1 MMSGWSLLRL
11 VTEHNDG
18 ALQVFYKRIS
28 RLAVVAWIPGGLAG
42 RTTHLENSWGREIHQ
57 HMAAWITY
65 IRIAFPNHSTGDIDA
80 GTSWKEVASPI
91 SAPKTIFI
99 DLNKSHDQ
107 LRSEMGPNWRR
118 NLKRSG
124 RFMLSVRTLT
134 SDDSTAINHLEES
147 VADYKQLKTRSPRH
161 GGDTVNL
168 FKQQALVLGVFD
180 QESRLVSVRGAALF
194 GDAAYDI
201 VAATSP
207 EGRRVYASY
216 LATWSLLLA
225 LKDRNITRFD
235 FSGIDDLRNKG
246 VSDFKRGLGGKEVIY
261 FPERHF
267 ATPRFMLPL
276 AALLIRYRVQR
287 SRF

>member
-1 MMSGWSLLRL
+1 MMSGWSSLRL
-11 VTEHNDG
+11 VTEHHDG

-28 RLAVVAWIPGGLAG
+28 RLAVVAWIPGGIAG
-42 RTTHLENSWGREIHQ
+42 RTTRLENSWGQEIRQ
-57 HMAAWITY
+57 QMGAWITY
-65 IRIAFPNHSTGDIDA
+65 VRIAFSNYSTGDIDA

-91 SAPKTIFI
+91 SAPKTILI
-99 DLNKSHDQ
+99 DLTKSHDQ

-147 VADYKQLKTRSPRH
+147 VADYKRLKTQSQRS
-161 GGDTVNL
+161 GGDVVGL
-168 FKQQALVLGVFD
+168 LEQQALVLGVFD
-180 QESRLVSVRGAALF
+180 QESRLLSVRGAALF
-194 GDAAYDI
+194 GNTASDI

-216 LATWSLLLA
+216 LATWSLLSA
-225 LKDRNITRFD
+225 LKDRNITSFD

-261 FPERHF
+261 FPERHL
-267 ATPRFMLPL
+267 ATPRLVLPL

-287 SRF
+287 SHS

>member
-1 MMSGWSLLRL
+1 MMSGWSSLRL

-42 RTTHLENSWGREIHQ
+42 RTSRLENSWGREIHEQ
-57 HMAAWITY
+57 MAAWSTY
-65 IRIAFPNHSTGDIDA
+65 IRIAFPTHPVGAIDA
-80 GTSWKEVASPI
+80 ESSWREVSSPI
-91 SAPKTIFI
+91 SAPKTILI
-99 DLNKSHDQ
+99 DLSKSHDQ

-118 NLKRSG
+118 NLKRSE
-124 RFMLSVRTLT
+124 RFMLTVRTLT
-134 SDDSTAINHLEES
+134 SDDSTAVNHLEDT
-147 VADYKQLKTRSPRH
+147 VADYKRLKTRAPRH

-168 FKQQALVLGVFD
+168 LEQQALVLGVFD
-180 QESRLVSVRGAALF
+180 QESRLLSVRGAALF
-194 GDAAYDI
+194 GNTACDI
-201 VAATSP
+201 VAATTP

-216 LATWSLLLA
+216 LATWSLLSA
-225 LKDRNITRFD
+225 LKDRNITSFD
-235 FSGIDDLRNKG
+235 FSGIDDLRTKG

-276 AALLIRYRVQR
+276 AAHLIRYRVQR
-287 SRF
+287 SRS